1 MKKNTF
7 FGITQGLMWLFL
19 CTKMGY
25 GLSNWQFWIISIIGI
40 VIWAIIYN
48 KFCDDQFMLP
58 NFEAMPS
65 KGLQASCLSKYT
77 EL

>member
-7 FGITQGLMWLFL
+7 FGITQGLMWSFL

-25 GLSNWQFWIISIIGI
+25 ELSNWQFWVISLIGI

-48 KFCDDQFMLP
+48 KWCDD
-58 NFEAMPS
+58 
-65 KGLQASCLSKYT
+65 
-77 EL
+77 

>member
-48 KFCDDQFMLP
+48 KFCDD
-58 NFEAMPS
+58 
-65 KGLQASCLSKYT
+65 
-77 EL
+77 

>member
-7 FGITQGLMWLFL
+7 FGMPQGLMWSFL

-25 GLSNWQFWIISIIGI
+25 GLSNWQFWVGI

-48 KFCDDQFMLP
+48 KWRDD
-58 NFEAMPS
+58 
-65 KGLQASCLSKYT
+65 
-77 EL
+77 